1 MTSCTYAKLTPNM
14 SLDMS
19 PDNDTLNTSQRDGG
33 KISATPAGDE
43 LKRRLGVAPTPRRL
57 TLSEIALLR
66 QSAKEASEVAHEVLS
81 GRISRRNETHD
92 I

>member
-1 MTSCTYAKLTPNM
+1 MASCTYAKLTPNM

-19 PDNDTLNTSQRDGG
+19 PDNNTLNTSQRDGR

-57 TLSEIALLR
+57 TPYEIALLR
-66 QSAKEASEVAHEVLS
+66 RSAKEASEVAHEVLS

-92 I
+92 V